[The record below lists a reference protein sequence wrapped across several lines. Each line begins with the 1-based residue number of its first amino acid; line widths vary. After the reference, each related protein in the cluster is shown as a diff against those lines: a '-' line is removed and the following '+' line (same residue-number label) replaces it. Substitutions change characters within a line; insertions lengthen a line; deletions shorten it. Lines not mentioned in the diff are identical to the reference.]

1 MHVDNVVSELDQT
14 SNRSYS
20 IFGFFF
26 LMPQDGNADQLL
38 YLFGP
43 KQHLSNTA
51 QSNTINCT
59 YGINIFVKHQIS
71 TKVAV
76 RSKDESYRYSKLLS
90 VGKKYLDPL
99 LK

>member
-1 MHVDNVVSELDQT
+1 MLI
-14 SNRSYS
+14 SYS
-20 IFGFFF
+20 T
-26 LMPQDGNADQLL
+26 
-38 YLFGP
+38 YLV
-43 KQHLSNTA
+43 
-51 QSNTINCT
+51 QSNISQALHNID
-59 YGINIFVKHQIS
+59 GINIFVKHQIS